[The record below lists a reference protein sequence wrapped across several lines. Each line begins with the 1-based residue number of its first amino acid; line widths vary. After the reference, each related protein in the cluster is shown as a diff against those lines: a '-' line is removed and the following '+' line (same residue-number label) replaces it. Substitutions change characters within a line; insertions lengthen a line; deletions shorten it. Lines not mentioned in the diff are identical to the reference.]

1 MKDKLKFYI
10 NGQWVESESN
20 EKIEVI
26 NPANETIVGH
36 VTAGTIEDIDSAVK
50 AAANAFKTYQFS
62 SKNERI
68 ELLNN
73 VIAEY
78 ENRYQDFVDTIT
90 EEMGAPLWLSSKAQA
105 STGIKNLNETLD
117 ALKEYEFEK
126 EEGDYILMKEP
137 IGVVGMITPWNWPM
151 NQITTKVS
159 AALAAGCTMVLK
171 PSEISPYCAMLLAE
185 VFDTAGVP
193 AGIFNVVNGYG
204 PTVGAA
210 LSEHKY
216 VDMMSFTGST
226 RAGIAVAQASAT
238 TVKRVHQ
245 ELGGKSS
252 NIILDDVADLERSVK
267 GGAGHCFLNSGQ
279 SCNAPTKMLV
289 SSTNYNKAVE
299 VAGATAESTT
309 VGDPH
314 GEFRMGPIANKAQY
328 EKVLRMIEIGIE
340 EGATLVAGG
349 TERPDGYDSGYYV
362 KPTVFANVTPDMTI
376 AKEEIF
382 GPVLSI
388 IKYETEEEA
397 IQIAN
402 DTEYGLAGYIQG
414 EPSHAHE
421 VAKKIRA
428 GQIIINGGARGTGA
442 PFGGY
447 KASGNGREH
456 GLHGLEECLETKAV
470 IAPGAYSSKSGSFL
484 IIISNAGW

>member
-26 NPANETIVGH
+26 KPANETIVGH
-36 VTAGTIEDIDSAVK
+36 VTAGTKEDIDSAVK
-50 AAANAFKTYQFS
+50 AATNAFQTYQFS
-62 SKNERI
+62 SKDQRI

-210 LSEHKY
+210 LSEHKD

-289 SSTNYNKAVE
+289 SSTNYDKAVE

-470 IAPGAYSSKSGSFL
+470 IAPGA
-484 IIISNAGW
+484 

>member
-1 MKDKLKFYI
+1 MKDKLDFYI
-10 NGQWVESESN
+10 NGQWVQSESS
-20 EKIEVI
+20 ETIEVI
-26 NPANETIVGH
+26 NPANENIIGH
-36 VTAGTIEDIDSAVK
+36 VSAGSKEDINKAVI
-50 AAANAFKTYQFS
+50 AASDAFQTFQYS
-62 SKNERI
+62 SKDDRI

-73 VIAEY
+73 IVSEY

-90 EEMGAPLWLSSKAQA
+90 EEMGSPIWLSSAAQA
-105 STGIKNLNETLD
+105 KTGIKNINETLD

-126 EEGDYILMKEP
+126 EEGEYILIKEP

-171 PSEISPYCAMLLAE
+171 PSEISPYCGMLLAE
-185 VFDTAGVP
+185 VFDKAGVP
-193 AGIFNVVNGYG
+193 DGVFNLVNGYG
-204 PTVGAA
+204 PIVGAA
-210 LSEHKY
+210 LSEHKD

-238 TVKRVHQ
+238 SVKRVHQ

-252 NIILDDVADLERSVK
+252 NIVLDDVADLEKSVK

-289 SSTNYNKAVE
+289 SSKNYDKAVE
-299 VAGATAESTT
+299 VAALTAKNTS

-314 GEFRMGPIANKAQY
+314 GEFRIGPIANKVQY
-328 EKVLRMIEIGIE
+328 EKILRLIELGIE

-349 TERPDGYDSGYYV
+349 IEKPEGCEQGYYV
-362 KPTVFANVTPDMTI
+362 QPTVFANVTTDMTI
-376 AKEEIF
+376 ANEEIF
-382 GPVLSI
+382 GPVLCM
-388 IKYETEEEA
+388 IKYETEDEA
-397 IQIAN
+397 IAIAN

-414 EPSHAHE
+414 EKSHAHE

-428 GQIIINGGARGTGA
+428 GQVIINGGARGTGA

-447 KASGNGREH
+447 KSSGNGREH
-456 GLHGLEECLETKAV
+456 GRHGLEECLETKAV
-470 IAPGAYSSKSGSFL
+470 ISP
-484 IIISNAGW
+484 

>member
-1 MKDKLKFYI
+1 MKDKLNFYI
-10 NGQWVESESN
+10 DGQWVEPKSSET
-20 EKIEVI
+20 IEVI
-26 NPANETIVGH
+26 NPANENIIGH
-36 VTAGTIEDIDSAVK
+36 VAAGTKEDIDMAVK
-50 AAANAFKTYQFS
+50 AASRAFESFQYS
-62 SKNERI
+62 SKDDRI
-68 ELLNN
+68 EMLNN
-73 VIAEY
+73 VISEY

-117 ALKEYEFEK
+117 AIKDYEFEK
-126 EEGDYILMKEP
+126 KEGDYILIKEP

-171 PSEISPYCAMLLAE
+171 PSEISPYCGMLLAE
-185 VFDTAGVP
+185 VFDK
-193 AGIFNVVNGYG
+193 AGIPNGVFNLVNGYG
-204 PTVGAA
+204 PVVGAA
-210 LSEHKY
+210 LSEHKD
-216 VDMMSFTGST
+216 VAMMSFTGST
-226 RAGIAVAQASAT
+226 RAGIAVAQASASS
-238 TVKRVHQ
+238 VKRVHQ

-252 NIILDDVADLERSVK
+252 NIILDDVADLEKSVK

-289 SSTNYNKAVE
+289 SSKNYDKAVE
-299 VAGATAESTT
+299 VAVTTAKTTT

-314 GEFRMGPIANKAQY
+314 GEFRIGPIANKTQY
-328 EKVLRMIEIGIE
+328 EKILRLIELGIE

-349 TERPDGYDSGYYV
+349 VDMPEGCEKGYYV
-362 KPTVFANVTPDMTI
+362 QPTVFANVTMDMTI
-376 AKEEIF
+376 ANEEIF
-382 GPVLSI
+382 GPVLCM

-397 IQIAN
+397 IKIAN

-414 EPSHAHE
+414 EASHAHE

-428 GQIIINGGARGTGA
+428 GQIIINGGAKGTGA

-447 KASGNGREH
+447 KSSGNGREH
-456 GLHGLEECLETKAV
+456 GRHGLEECLETKAV
-470 IAPGAYSSKSGSFL
+470 IAPSS
-484 IIISNAGW
+484 

>member
-1 MKDKLKFYI
+1 MKDKLNFYI
-10 NGQWVESESN
+10 DGQWVEPKSSET
-20 EKIEVI
+20 IEVI
-26 NPANETIVGH
+26 NPANENIIGH
-36 VTAGTIEDIDSAVK
+36 VAAGTKEDIDMAVK
-50 AAANAFKTYQFS
+50 AASRAFESFQYS
-62 SKNERI
+62 SKDDRI
-68 ELLNN
+68 EMLNN
-73 VIAEY
+73 VISEY

-117 ALKEYEFEK
+117 AIKEYQFEK
-126 EEGDYILMKEP
+126 KEGDYILIKEP

-171 PSEISPYCAMLLAE
+171 PSEISPYCGMLLAE
-185 VFDTAGVP
+185 VFDK
-193 AGIFNVVNGYG
+193 AGIPNGVFNLVNGYG
-204 PTVGAA
+204 PVVGAA
-210 LSEHKY
+210 LSEHKD
-216 VDMMSFTGST
+216 VAMMSFTGST
-226 RAGIAVAQASAT
+226 RAGIAVAQASASS
-238 TVKRVHQ
+238 VKRVHQ

-252 NIILDDVADLERSVK
+252 NIILDDVADLEKSVK

-289 SSTNYNKAVE
+289 SSKNYDKAVE
-299 VAGATAESTT
+299 VAVTTAKTTT

-314 GEFRMGPIANKAQY
+314 GEFRIGPIANKTQY
-328 EKVLRMIEIGIE
+328 EKILRLIELGIE

-349 TERPDGYDSGYYV
+349 GDMPEGCEKGYYV
-362 KPTVFANVTPDMTI
+362 QPTVFANVTMDMTI
-376 AKEEIF
+376 ANEEIF
-382 GPVLSI
+382 GPVLCM

-397 IQIAN
+397 IKIAN

-414 EPSHAHE
+414 EASHAHE

-428 GQIIINGGARGTGA
+428 GQIIINGGAKGTGA

-447 KASGNGREH
+447 KSSGNGREH
-456 GLHGLEECLETKAV
+456 GRHGLEECLETKAV
-470 IAPGAYSSKSGSFL
+470 IAPSS
-484 IIISNAGW
+484 

>member
-36 VTAGTIEDIDSAVK
+36 VTAGTKEDIDSAVK
-50 AAANAFKTYQFS
+50 AATNAFKTYQFS
-62 SKNERI
+62 SKDQRI

-210 LSEHKY
+210 LSEHKD

-289 SSTNYNKAVE
+289 SSTNYEKAVE
-299 VAGATAESTT
+299 IAGATAESTT

-470 IAPGAYSSKSGSFL
+470 IAPGA
-484 IIISNAGW
+484 